1 MSLSKIPY
9 LCGPHIYA
17 VFLFSRHLYFIEEKK
32 SICDGEKSP
41 LIWQACLLDRPSRID
56 RVIKQRIEDQ
66 AADTLSLRK
75 TKVDLAVEEG

>member
-1 MSLSKIPY
+1 
-9 LCGPHIYA
+9 
-17 VFLFSRHLYFIEEKK
+17 VFLFANTYILLKKKNQYFTDKK
-32 SICDGEKSP
+32 SP
-41 LIWQACLLDRPSRID
+41 FVWQACLLDRPSRID